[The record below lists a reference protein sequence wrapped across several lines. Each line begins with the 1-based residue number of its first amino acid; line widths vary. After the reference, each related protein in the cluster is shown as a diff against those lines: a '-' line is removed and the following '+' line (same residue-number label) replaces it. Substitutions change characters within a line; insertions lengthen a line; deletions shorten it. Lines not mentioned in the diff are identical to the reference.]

1 MLNFQQNQ
9 NFFITGAGGFI
20 GSRLLKFLGDNAGF
34 ERLTVLSRSPLP
46 SCKTVISDLQS
57 GEIPSYALENI
68 DTIYHLAGYSHD
80 LQDAELVAHLY
91 QAVNVDATVQLAHL
105 AVSSR
110 VKRFVFASS
119 VKAGVERKTGHCAT
133 EEDQFEPVGIYGR
146 SKRMAELN
154 LLEIGRQSGMHVSI
168 VRPSLVYGPKVKGN
182 LALMQAGVKKGWFPP
197 LPEIGNRAR

>member
-46 SCKTVISDLQS
+46 TCKTVISDLQS

-110 VKRFVFASS
+110 VKRFVLP
-119 VKAGVERKTGHCAT
+119 VVLRRGVERQRVIVPPKRTNLSPLVFTGA
-133 EEDQFEPVGIYGR
+133 PSVW
-146 SKRMAELN
+146 
-154 LLEIGRQSGMHVSI
+154 QS
-168 VRPSLVYGPKVKGN
+168 
-182 LALMQAGVKKGWFPP
+182 
-197 LPEIGNRAR
+197 